1 MTTSRRIFLK
11 GMLATPAAFGTFP
24 IFSSFAQTAGG
35 GALTVAIMKP
45 AGDLNPH
52 KYAGLW
58 GVQDLIFEPLIR
70 YGRNGEALPCLATE
84 WALEEGGK
92 LLRLKLRQGVTF
104 QDGAPW
110 NAESCMWNL
119 DRWIGKDAQNWM
131 NLSRAYESKKIID
144 ENTIEIRFK
153 EPVLGL
159 LYELSF
165 IRPSRFL
172 SPKSVDKDGTYQ
184 TPVGTGPWIQ
194 DSATNEGSSF
204 RRFDGYWGD
213 KPSFERLELKV
224 LPDSRSRMAAL
235 RAGEIDL
242 TGGDFLAPLTANEA
256 TTLKKAGIEVSVETG
271 TTTIV
276 LGFNPDRNAAL
287 KDARVRKAIN
297 IGFDRAAIA
306 QVLYQ
311 GLAQPAGNL
320 FAPTVPMAGKPVDV
334 PKRDVAAA
342 KALLEEAGW
351 TGDDIREKDGKPLAV
366 ELVASEEQIAGSRA
380 VAEVMQAQLREI
392 GIDLTIRSIDHA
404 SRHSDIPAR
413 KYDMAFFLTFG
424 APYEPFGSI
433 VGLFLS
439 TYDNGVDGKLFLDAQ
454 NLDPLVTAVMQAS
467 EANIETALQNI
478 YDWLQAE
485 AAVAPLLYVPSM
497 WAHSPRVK
505 GFTPPSTEY
514 DLPYEGITLSE
525 QG

>member
-1 MTTSRRIFLK
+1 MTATRRIFLK
-11 GMLATPAAFGTFP
+11 GMLAAPAAFSTFP
-24 IFSSFAQTAGG
+24 FASILAEAADGG
-35 GALTVAIMKP
+35 TLTVAIVKP

-58 GVQDLIFEPLIR
+58 GVQDLMFEPLIR
-70 YGRNGEALPCLATE
+70 YGKNGELLPCLASE
-84 WALEEGGK
+84 WALEDGGK
-92 LLRLKLRQGVTF
+92 RLRLVLRKGVTF
-104 QDGAPW
+104 QDGTPW
-110 NAESCMWNL
+110 DAQSCMWNL

-131 NLSRAYESKKIID
+131 NSSRAYKAKKIID
-144 ENTIEIRFK
+144 DHTIEIEFK

-159 LYELSF
+159 FYELSF
-165 IRPSRFL
+165 VRPSRFL
-172 SPKSVDKDGTYQ
+172 SPKAVDKDGNYQ
-184 TPVGTGPWIQ
+184 KPIGTGPWIEEKAGN
-194 DSATNEGSSF
+194 DGSSF

-213 KPSFERLELKV
+213 KPSFEKLELKV

-256 TTLKKAGIEVSVETG
+256 MTLKNAGIPVTVETG

-276 LGFNPDRNAAL
+276 LGFNPQRNEAL
-287 KDARVRKAIN
+287 NDVRVRKAIN
-297 IGFDRAAIA
+297 VGFDRAAIA

-320 FAPTVPMAGKPVDV
+320 YAETIPMAGKRFDV
-334 PKRDVAAA
+334 PGRDVAGA

-351 TGDDIREKDGKPLAV
+351 KGDAIREKDGKPLAV
-366 ELVASEEQIAGSRA
+366 EIVASEEQIAGSRA
-380 VAEVMQAQLREI
+380 VAEVMQAQLKEI
-392 GIDLTIRSIDHA
+392 GVDLTIRSIDHA

-433 VGLFLS
+433 IGLFLS
-439 TYDNGVDGKLFLDAQ
+439 TYDNGVDGKLYVDPK

-467 EANIETALQNI
+467 EADIQAKLQNV
-478 YDWLQAE
+478 YDWLHDE
-485 AAVAPLLYVPSM
+485 AAIAPLLYVPSM

-505 GFTPPSTEY
+505 GFQPPATEY

>member
-1 MTTSRRIFLK
+1 MTASRRIFLK
-11 GMLATPAAFGTFP
+11 GMLAAPAALSG
-24 IFSSFAQTAGG
+24 FSIASVLAQTAGG
-35 GALTVAIMKP
+35 TLTVAIVKP

-58 GVQDLIFEPLIR
+58 GVQDLMFEPLIR
-70 YGRNGEALPCLATE
+70 YGKNGEMQPCLATE
-84 WALEEGGK
+84 WQLEDGGK
-92 LLRLKLRQGVTF
+92 RLRLKLRQGVTF
-104 QDGAPW
+104 QDGEPW
-110 NAESCMWNL
+110 NAEAFMWNL

-131 NLSRAYESKKIID
+131 NSSRAYQAKKIID
-144 ENTIEIRFK
+144 DHTVEIEFK

-172 SPKSVDKDGTYQ
+172 SPKAADKDDNYQ
-184 TPVGTGPWIQ
+184 SPVGTGPWIQ
-194 DSATNEGSSF
+194 EKAGNDGSSF
-204 RRFDGYWGD
+204 RRFEGYWGE

-256 TTLKKAGIEVSVETG
+256 MTLKNAGIPVTVETG
-271 TTTIV
+271 TTTFI
-276 LGFNPDRNAAL
+276 LGFNPDRNEAL

-320 FAPTVPMAGKPVDV
+320 YAETVPMAGKRFDIPV
-334 PKRDVAAA
+334 RDVEAA

-351 TGDDIREKDGKPLAV
+351 KGDAIREKDGKPLAI
-366 ELVASEEQIAGSRA
+366 EIVASEEQIAGSRA
-380 VAEVMQAQLREI
+380 VAEVMQAQLQEV

-433 VGLFLS
+433 IGLFLS
-439 TYDNGVDGKLFLDAQ
+439 TYDNGVDGKLYVDPK

-467 EANIETALQNI
+467 EANIESALQNI
-478 YDWLQAE
+478 YGWLHDE
-485 AAVAPLLYVPSM
+485 AAIAPLLYVPSM

-505 GFTPPSTEY
+505 GFQPPATEY
-514 DLPYEGITLSE
+514 DLPYEGISLSE

>member
-1 MTTSRRIFLK
+1 MTASRRIFLK
-11 GMLATPAAFGTFP
+11 GMLAAPAALSTFP
-24 IFSSFAQTAGG
+24 LASVLAQAAAGNV
-35 GALTVAIMKP
+35 LTVAIVKP

-58 GVQDLIFEPLIR
+58 GVQDLMFEPLIR
-70 YGRNGEALPCLATE
+70 YGKNGEMLPCLATE
-84 WALEEGGK
+84 WSLEEGGK
-92 LLRLKLRQGVTF
+92 RFRLKLRQGVTF
-104 QDGAPW
+104 QDGTPW
-110 NAESCMWNL
+110 NAEALMWNL

-131 NLSRAYESKKIID
+131 NSSRAYKSKKIID
-144 ENTIEIRFK
+144 DYTVEIEFK

-159 LYELSF
+159 LYEFSF

-172 SPKSVDKDGTYQ
+172 SPKSVDKDGNYQ
-184 TPVGTGPWIQ
+184 SPVGTGPWIQ
-194 DSATNEGSSF
+194 ESSGNDGNSF
-204 RRFDGYWGD
+204 RRFDNYWGE

-256 TTLKKAGIEVSVETG
+256 MTLKNAGIDVTVETG
-271 TTTIV
+271 TTTVV
-276 LGFNPDRNAAL
+276 LGFNPDRNEAL

-320 FAPTVPMAGKPVDV
+320 YAETVPMAGKRFDV
-334 PKRDVAAA
+334 PTRDVEAA

-351 TGDDIREKDGKPLAV
+351 KGDAIREKDGKPLAV
-366 ELVASEEQIAGSRA
+366 EIVASEEQIAGSRA

-433 VGLFLS
+433 IGLFLS
-439 TYDNGVDGKLFLDAQ
+439 TYDNGVDGKLYVDPK
-454 NLDPLVTAVMQAS
+454 NLDPLVTAVMGAS
-467 EANIETALQNI
+467 EANIESALQNI
-478 YDWLQAE
+478 YSWLHDE
-485 AAVAPLLYVPSM
+485 AAIAPLLYVPSM

-505 GFTPPSTEY
+505 GFVPPATEY

>member
-11 GMLATPAAFGTFP
+11 GMLATPAFLGTFP
-24 IFSSFAQTAGG
+24 MFSAVAQSAEGN
-35 GALTVAIMKP
+35 ALTVAIMKP

-52 KYAGLW
+52 KYSGLW

-70 YGRNGEALPCLATE
+70 YGRNGEPLPCLATE
-84 WALEEGGK
+84 WTLEEGGK
-92 LLRLKLRQGVTF
+92 LFRLNLRQGVTF
-104 QDGAPW
+104 QDGTPW
-110 NAESCMWNL
+110 NAEALMWNL

-131 NLSRAYESKKIID
+131 NASRAYQSKKIID
-144 ENTIEIRFK
+144 EHTVEIQFK

-159 LYELSF
+159 LYEFSF

-172 SPKSVDKDGTYQ
+172 SPKSVDKDGNYQ
-184 TPVGTGPWIQ
+184 APVGTGPWIQ

-204 RRFDGYWGD
+204 RRFDGYWGE
-213 KPSFERLELKV
+213 KPTFERLELKV

-256 TTLKKAGIEVSVETG
+256 MTLKNAGIEVTVETG

-320 FAPTVPMAGKPVDV
+320 FSATVPMAGKRVDV
-334 PKRDVAAA
+334 AARDAEAA

-351 TGDDIREKDGKPLAV
+351 KGDTIREKGGQPLAI
-366 ELVASEEQIAGSRA
+366 ELVVSEEQIAGSRA
-380 VAEVMQAQLREI
+380 VAEVMQAQLKEI

-424 APYEPFGSI
+424 APYEPYGSI

-439 TYDNGVDGKLFLDAQ
+439 TYDNGVDGKLFVDPQ

-467 EANIETALQNI
+467 EANIASALQNI
-478 YDWLQAE
+478 YDWLHNE
-485 AAVAPLLYVPSM
+485 AAIAPLLYVPSM

-505 GFTPPSTEY
+505 GFEPPATEY
-514 DLPYEGITLSE
+514 DLPYEGISLSE